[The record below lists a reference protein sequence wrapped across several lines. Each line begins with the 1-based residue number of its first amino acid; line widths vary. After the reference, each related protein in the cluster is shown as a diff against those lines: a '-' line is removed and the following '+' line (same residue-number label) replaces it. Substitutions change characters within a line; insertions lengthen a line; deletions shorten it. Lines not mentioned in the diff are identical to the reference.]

1 MSETMTEAEFR
12 TWEAQQPLAF
22 KLVNGRPA
30 RLPDDH
36 QGPSRLARLRQLARK
51 VLSDEAALE
60 AWISTPQIE
69 LGGLEPEALAV
80 DGEEGCQLVLREL
93 VRMGRLIE
101 ASHD

>member
-1 MSETMTEAEFR
+1 MSEALSEAEFR

-22 KLVNGRPA
+22 ELVDGCPV
-30 RLPDDH
+30 RLPDDC
-36 QGPSRLARLRQLARK
+36 QGPSRLARLRQLAMK
-51 VLSDEAALE
+51 VLTDAAAVE
-60 AWISTPQIE
+60 AWISAPQVK
-69 LGGLEPEALAV
+69 LGGLEPEALAA

>member
-1 MSETMTEAEFR
+1 MSDAKTEAEFR

-22 KLVNGRPA
+22 ELVDGRPV

-36 QGPSRLARLRQLARK
+36 QGPSRLARVRQLALK
-51 VLSDEAALE
+51 VLADEAAIA
-60 AWISTPQIE
+60 AWMGAPQVE
-69 LGGLEPEALAV
+69 LGGLEPEALAA

-101 ASHD
+101 GSHD

>member
-1 MSETMTEAEFR
+1 MSETMTEAEFS

-22 KLVNGRPA
+22 ELVDGRPV
-30 RLPDDH
+30 RQRDDC
-36 QGPSRLARLRQLARK
+36 QGPSRLARVQLLAMK
-51 VLSDEAALE
+51 VLADVAAVT
-60 AWISTPQIE
+60 AWMVAPQVE
-69 LGGLEPEALAV
+69 LGGLEPEALAA